1 MILKYILLFILM
13 SSSVL
18 AVMNPYKNLN
28 STEKLNVM
36 VNYFLNEQL
45 KRLKPA
51 KPTKEKLKDDGAN
64 LNPIKYES
72 YFQYI
77 QRLKAI
83 RESRIAQQKK
93 IDEKYEEQI
102 AFYNSK
108 LKILQKIYSDKKA
121 LNPILEKNINKAFK
135 VIYGDPKIAH
145 IQYDKSNDTF
155 TGQLVALDIYHI
167 DNFLPKDISFRV
179 SKNDLESFFTRYNE
193 AQVDVVFNYENNLL
207 TFKSIIFKYNNHLYK
222 GCFINKNDENIK
234 LKIKINDD
242 IFRLEK
248 I

>member
-1 MILKYILLFILM
+1 MILKYILLFLLM

-18 AVMNPYKNLN
+18 AVTNPYKNLD

-36 VNYFLNEQL
+36 INYFLNEQL
-45 KRLKPA
+45 KRLKPV

-64 LNPIKYES
+64 LNPIKYEA

-108 LKILQKIYSDKKA
+108 LKILQRVYRDKKE
-121 LNPILEKNINKAFK
+121 LNPILQKSVNKAFK

-145 IQYDKSNDTF
+145 IQYNKSHNTF
-155 TGQLVALDIYHI
+155 TGELVALDIYHI
-167 DNFLPKDISFRV
+167 DNFLPKDISFKV
-179 SKNDLESFFTRYNE
+179 SKNDLDSFLTQYNE
-193 AQVDVVFNYENNLL
+193 AVVDVVFSYSNHLL
-207 TFKSIIFKYNNHLYK
+207 TFKNIVFRYNNHLYQGFFTDK
-222 GCFINKNDENIK
+222 RNEKIK
-234 LKIKINDD
+234 LNIKINND